1 MNASSLETLGLA
13 HVGIAV
19 PSIDAALPAW
29 ETLGYR
35 LTDREEI
42 ASMRLQVAFL
52 ELAGGAP
59 GGTLL
64 ELLEPTAAD
73 TPVGRFLASRR
84 GGLHHL
90 AFFVPDLEASL
101 REAESRGLEL
111 IDRTPREGS
120 HGLRIAFLHPRS
132 FHGVLVELCQRRDA

>member
-1 MNASSLETLGLA
+1 MNASSLATLGLA

-29 ETLGYR
+29 ATLGYR